1 MTHYLLLKFTPD
13 APVEKFVSLARETFA
28 GLVDALDCICSAQVL
43 RNCVARDAN
52 ADMLVVLELT
62 DEQALT
68 IYLEHPL
75 HRAFAQKTGRYV
87 AQRVSLDTP

>member
-13 APVEKFVSLARETFA
+13 APVEEFFSLARETFA
-28 GLVDALDCICSAQVL
+28 GLVDALDCMRSAQVL

-68 IYLEHPL
+68 VYLEHPL
-75 HRAFAQKTGRYV
+75 HQVFARKTDRYV
-87 AQRVSLDTP
+87 AKRVSLDAP